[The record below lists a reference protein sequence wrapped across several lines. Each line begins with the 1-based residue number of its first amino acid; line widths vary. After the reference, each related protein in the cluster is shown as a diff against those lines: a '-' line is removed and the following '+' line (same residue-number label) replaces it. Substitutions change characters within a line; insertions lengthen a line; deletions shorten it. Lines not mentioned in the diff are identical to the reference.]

1 MMHGPIYIRFLCL
14 LNDSFLAKTIIV
26 SGQAIKI
33 ITEFEYLEDDE
44 EIILTPLS

>member
-1 MMHGPIYIRFLCL
+1 MSSKLIFSIYLTTVSWLRQLY
-14 LNDSFLAKTIIV
+14 V
-26 SGQAIKI
+26 SGLSNKI